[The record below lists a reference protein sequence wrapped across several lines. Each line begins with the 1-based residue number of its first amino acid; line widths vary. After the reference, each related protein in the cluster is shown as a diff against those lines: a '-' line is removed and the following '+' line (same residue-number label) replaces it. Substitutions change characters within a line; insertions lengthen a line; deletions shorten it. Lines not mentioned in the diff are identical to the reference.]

1 MKKMILFLIPFLLIS
16 CSKKTDSQEKPSVG
30 STAPA
35 PVLED
40 DSVTFQSIRL
50 LAIAGLPYLSI
61 SGEFGKDFLF
71 INPLFQINSNQDGK
85 TEAIEKEPET
95 DGNDFSVRIP
105 LSGMSYSNTWYNIY
119 LIPVQE
125 EPSSR
130 LPININTL
138 SVSPLY
144 DTLSLN
150 KSDRI
155 DYVYSFE
162 EYNNNLKVLF
172 QKKDKKKTIFSSMN
186 YEIIKKDSRQELY
199 FHLRGYNEHTNLR
212 LRLVGKTI
220 RESNE
225 ASLGEFDLCVRVDD
239 LLKKKSDPYSV
250 SVVYQLSDG
259 TDWKESITSK
269 NLSNHSDL
277 EGVSFKGDIYVF
289 RAEKIGKGIYYSL
302 SFNSDTFSMDTL
314 VLYRST
320 GATLYFSGSSHYYPE
335 GNYYLH
341 IEKANEGKDA
351 IILIPRNFI
360 SLSGYI
366 KFSTRLNNIQFPEED
381 MDEFSGRL
389 SVYHDNILLNYFW
402 PETWSHRQ
410 DRLEKI
416 DDDEYEYEI
425 KDDNSKSNYCLKKR
439 KVHQK

>member
-1 MKKMILFLIPFLLIS
+1 
-16 CSKKTDSQEKPSVG
+16 
-30 STAPA
+30 
-35 PVLED
+35 
-40 DSVTFQSIRL
+40 
-50 LAIAGLPYLSI
+50 
-61 SGEFGKDFLF
+61 
-71 INPLFQINSNQDGK
+71 
-85 TEAIEKEPET
+85 
-95 DGNDFSVRIP
+95 
-105 LSGMSYSNTWYNIY
+105 
-119 LIPVQE
+119 
-125 EPSSR
+125 
-130 LPININTL
+130 
-138 SVSPLY
+138 
-144 DTLSLN
+144 
-150 KSDRI
+150 
-155 DYVYSFE
+155 
-162 EYNNNLKVLF
+162 
-172 QKKDKKKTIFSSMN
+172 MN

-381 MDEFSGRL
+381 TDEFSGRL